1 MMEPSLR
8 VRRRQKWN
16 WSEAELDEVNI
27 GRKKLEATP
36 ILASPNFVSIIPV
49 FQKHN
54 ISIKVLINND
64 ITNNLISN
72 SRYYTKKTLQIE
84 GFLIE
89 KIKN

>member
-16 WSEAELDEVNI
+16 I

-36 ILASPNFVSIIPV
+36 ILAPPNFVSIINFVELRLTSSIPAGFAPVPV

-54 ISIKVLINND
+54 ISIKVLTNND

-72 SRYYTKKTLQIE
+72 SRYIY
-84 GFLIE
+84 
-89 KIKN
+89 